1 MQIKKPIVF
10 FDLETTGTD
19 TLNDRIVQIAIIKVS
34 ADGERVEKERLINPT
49 IHIPAEVTKVHGVS
63 NEMVKDAPTFQ
74 QVAKSLFEFIKGC
87 DLAGYNHLNFDMP
100 ILIEEFARAGIVFP
114 EPDVQ
119 YIDVM
124 KIYFHFHP
132 RTLSAA
138 YQLYCKKDLENAHN
152 AMADTQATLEIFES
166 QLATHF
172 DNETNID
179 EIHQLCFSGRHV
191 DFSRRLARDK
201 EGEIVFA
208 FGKHKGQRVRDNLGY
223 ADWMLKGNFAA
234 DTKRVLREIIQAN

>member
-19 TLNDRIVQIAIIKVS
+19 TLNDRIVQIAIIKLA
-34 ADGERVEKERLINPT
+34 ADGTREEKERLINPT
-49 IHIPAEVTKVHGVS
+49 IPIPPVVTKVHGVS
-63 NEMVKDAPTFQ
+63 DEMVKDAPTFH

-100 ILIEEFARAGIVFP
+100 LLIEEFARAGVVFP

-124 KIYFHFHP
+124 KIYYHFHP

-138 YQLYCKKDLENAHN
+138 YQLYCQKELENAHN

-166 QLATHF
+166 QLTTHF
-172 DNETNID
+172 DEEPSIN
-179 EIHQLCFSGRHV
+179 EIHNLCFSSRHV

-208 FGKHKGQRVRDNLGY
+208 FGKHKGERVRDNRGY
-223 ADWMLKGNFAA
+223 AEWMLKGGFPA
-234 DTKRVLREIIQAN
+234 DTKRVLQELLQS

>member
-1 MQIKKPIVF
+1 
-10 FDLETTGTD
+10 
-19 TLNDRIVQIAIIKVS
+19 
-34 ADGERVEKERLINPT
+34 
-49 IHIPAEVTKVHGVS
+49 
-63 NEMVKDAPTFQ
+63 MVKDEPTFQ
-74 QVAKSLFEFIKGC
+74 QVAKSLFGFIKGC

-138 YQLYCKKDLENAHN
+138 YQLYCQKDLENAHN

-179 EIHQLCFSGRHV
+179 EIHQLCFSGKYV

-234 DTKRVLREIIQAN
+234 DTKRVLREIMQ